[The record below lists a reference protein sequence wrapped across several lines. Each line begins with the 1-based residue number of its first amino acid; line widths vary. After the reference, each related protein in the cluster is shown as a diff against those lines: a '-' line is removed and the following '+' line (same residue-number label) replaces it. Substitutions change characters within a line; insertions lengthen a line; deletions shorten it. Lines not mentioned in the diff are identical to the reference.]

1 MVWDADIYLLDIL
14 IFRSL
19 VLAAAAFFICKYTS
33 NATRWFLSILLC
45 SLVLTVI
52 FADSYVCRS
61 WLLNIRRN
69 GWGRVDLNCNFLEEQ
84 PVPATQEDRRDLIC
98 CCLEEPLPGIPSF
111 NYEKPNMMKPARSEV
126 MTVTPWLAPVVW
138 TGTYNRGILNKDFE
152 RKNYTIG
159 LTVFALGSYWKLLKR
174 FLESADKFFMVGHK
188 VIYYVYTD
196 LLEKVE
202 CTTTQTDRKC
212 KVYKMST
219 IDSKIRVFMKRME
232 MLQLHIKTKVIDV
245 QYLVCAD
252 VDLVFHDE
260 VGVEILG
267 DLVATLHPDF
277 YKYPRGGLTFE
288 RRESSQ
294 AYIPKTEGDF
304 YYQANFFAGTPQEIY
319 RLTKTCD
326 QAIKTD
332 DLKGIIAVFH
342 DESHFNKYLLHH
354 KPTKILSPEYVWRR
368 DLHMQPEIKTV
379 RIIHG
384 EKNL

>member
-33 NATRWFLSILLC
+33 NTTRWFLSILLC

-52 FADSYVCRS
+52 FADSYFCRPS
-61 WLLNIRRN
+61 TQEDRQ
-69 GWGRVDLNCNFLEEQ
+69 DLNCNFLEEL
-84 PVPATQEDRRDLIC
+84 PVPSLF
-98 CCLEEPLPGIPSF
+98 SF
-111 NYEKPNMMKPARSEV
+111 NYEKPNIMQPQRSEV

-138 TGTYNRGILNKDFE
+138 TGTYNRDILNKDFE
-152 RKNYTIG
+152 RKNCTIG

-196 LLEKVE
+196 LPEKVE

-219 IDSKIRVFMKRME
+219 IDSKIRVFMRRME
-232 MLQLHIKTKVIDV
+232 ILQLHIKSKVIDV

-368 DLHMQPEIKTV
+368 DLYMQPEIKTV

-384 EKNL
+384 EKNV

>member
-1 MVWDADIYLLDIL
+1 MFWDADIYLLDIF

-19 VLAAAAFFICKYTS
+19 VAAAAAFFIWKPSTQE
-33 NATRWFLSILLC
+33 
-45 SLVLTVI
+45 
-52 FADSYVCRS
+52 
-61 WLLNIRRN
+61 
-69 GWGRVDLNCNFLEEQ
+69 DLNCNFLEELS
-84 PVPATQEDRRDLIC
+84 VPATQEVRRDLNC
-98 CCLEEPLPGIPSF
+98 SCLEEPLPGIPSF
-111 NYEKPNMMKPARSEV
+111 NYEKPNMMQPQSSEV

-138 TGTYNRGILNKDFE
+138 TGMFNRDILNKVFE
-152 RKNYTIG
+152 RKNCTIG

-196 LLEKVE
+196 LPEKVE

-232 MLQLHIKTKVIDV
+232 ILQLHIKSKVIDV

-252 VDLVFHDE
+252 VDMVFHDD

-267 DLVATLHPDF
+267 DLVATLHPGY
-277 YKYPRGGLTFE
+277 YKDGRDGLTFE
-288 RRESSQ
+288 RRKSSQ
-294 AYIPKTEGDF
+294 AYIPKNEGDF
-304 YYQANFFAGTPQEIY
+304 YYQANFFAGTAQEIY

-326 QAIKTD
+326 RAIKAD
-332 DLKGIIAVFH
+332 NRKGIIAVFH

-354 KPTKILSPEYVWRR
+354 KPTKLLSPEYVWRR
-368 DLHMQPEIKTV
+368 DLPMQQEIKTI
-379 RIIHG
+379 RIMHG
-384 EKNL
+384 EKNV